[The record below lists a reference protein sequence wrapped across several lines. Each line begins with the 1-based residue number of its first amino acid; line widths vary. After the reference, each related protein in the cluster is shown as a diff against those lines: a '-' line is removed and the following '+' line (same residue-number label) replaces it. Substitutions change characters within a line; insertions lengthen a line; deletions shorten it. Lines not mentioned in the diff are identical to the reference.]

1 MTQELLD
8 GSVISDVSW
17 YLALPMSSWCV
28 SKSQGRSGD
37 NPFHVLSLSPFS
49 SWYNDIIDIVKVS
62 IDGGTPIAAE
72 FIVQHPI

>member
-37 NPFHVLSLSPFS
+37 NPFHVLSLSLSLLFM
-49 SWYNDIIDIVKVS
+49 I
-62 IDGGTPIAAE
+62 
-72 FIVQHPI
+72 